1 MHLNYPHIPNSHLD
15 TEALTM
21 SAFWS
26 LLSPCSDRSVTLAS
40 GTDATT
46 PGTRTTSPS
55 WWGGHRQTSPAAS
68 GCPRMLYAARSAPEP
83 QLPRPRPLSGWNLN
97 LRRDAAGR
105 VKPWVK
111 HGEFGIRRVLP
122 GATAACSL
130 GTETCLHRSGAAG
143 DRATLPGTTG
153 AGGHV
158 LPADP
163 ESQRN
168 TTTTRTPDPVWDL
181 GAHLCRQPRAAS
193 LSGRRAVGTG
203 ATGLLP
209 PPGALRPI
217 CCQRREIS
225 DYPSGAAEEE

>member
-153 AGGHV
+153 AGGHGGARWGYGRV
-158 LPADP
+158 K
-163 ESQRN
+163 
-168 TTTTRTPDPVWDL
+168 DL
-181 GAHLCRQPRAAS
+181 AS
-193 LSGRRAVGTG
+193 PYSFWLQQTLTSSCYS
-203 ATGLLP
+203 
-209 PPGALRPI
+209 LRKL
-217 CCQRREIS
+217 
-225 DYPSGAAEEE
+225 YFFPS

>member
-1 MHLNYPHIPNSHLD
+1 
-15 TEALTM
+15 
-21 SAFWS
+21 
-26 LLSPCSDRSVTLAS
+26 
-40 GTDATT
+40 
-46 PGTRTTSPS
+46 
-55 WWGGHRQTSPAAS
+55 
-68 GCPRMLYAARSAPEP
+68 
-83 QLPRPRPLSGWNLN
+83 
-97 LRRDAAGR
+97 
-105 VKPWVK
+105 VK

-181 GAHLCRQPRAAS
+181 GAHLCRQPV
-193 LSGRRAVGTG
+193 SGRIAGRGSVKPSQKGQVHLPTFSPVGLAQCLNLPASPAVKWDNSTTCE
-203 ATGLLP
+203 AGLMEVYE
-209 PPGALRPI
+209 GV
-217 CCQRREIS
+217 
-225 DYPSGAAEEE
+225 